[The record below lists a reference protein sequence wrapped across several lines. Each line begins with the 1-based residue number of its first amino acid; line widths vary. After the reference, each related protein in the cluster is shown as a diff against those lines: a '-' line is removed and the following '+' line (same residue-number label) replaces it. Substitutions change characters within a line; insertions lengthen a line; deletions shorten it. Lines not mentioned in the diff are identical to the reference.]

1 MKTFG
6 LLGYPLSQ
14 SFSQKYFT
22 GKFEREE
29 IDARFLNFE
38 LASIVEFSAMLQQHA
53 YIAGLSVTIPYKEQ
67 IFDFLD
73 EIDPQ
78 AKEIGAVNC
87 VRITWVD
94 KKPYL
99 KGYNTDL
106 IGFTES
112 LKPLLKN
119 HHTKALVLGTGG
131 AAKAV
136 AHALKLL
143 GIAFRYVSRHPQGT
157 NHVGYGDI
165 DEAIMEEYK
174 LIVNCTPLGMF
185 PKVDN
190 CPDLPYQFATS
201 DHLFYDLTYNPENT
215 LFMQNGA
222 KYGAVTKN
230 GLEMLHL
237 QAEAA
242 WKHWN
247 EI

>member
-22 GKFEREE
+22 GKFDREN

-38 LASIVEFSAMLQQHA
+38 LPDISEFLAMLEHHA

-67 IFDFLD
+67 IFNFLD
-73 EIDPQ
+73 EVDSQ
-78 AKEIGAVNC
+78 AREIGAVNC
-87 VRITWVD
+87 VRIHWVD
-94 KKPYL
+94 KKPFL

-106 IGFTES
+106 LGFTNS
-112 LKPLLKN
+112 LKPLLGPQ
-119 HHTKALVLGTGG
+119 HTKALVLGTGG

-136 AHALKLL
+136 AHALRLL
-143 GIAFRYVSRHPQGT
+143 GISFRYVSRQPQGT
-157 NHVGYGDI
+157 NHVSYADI

-190 CPDLPYQFATS
+190 CPDIPYQFATS

-247 EI
+247 E